1 MIHQL
6 YKPTINDFEDN
17 IALENSHFNNNL
29 LTTDPIAFHNL
40 VSYELFENI
49 ITAYTSDL
57 QPIYLPDSATIID
70 STFSAFPRISH
81 NMKQA
86 KVNGIP
92 VPLKTKVSHFDVI

>member
-1 MIHQL
+1 MIHQF

-17 IALENSHFNNNL
+17 IALENGHFNNNL

-57 QPIYLPDSATIID
+57 
-70 STFSAFPRISH
+70 
-81 NMKQA
+81 
-86 KVNGIP
+86 
-92 VPLKTKVSHFDVI
+92 